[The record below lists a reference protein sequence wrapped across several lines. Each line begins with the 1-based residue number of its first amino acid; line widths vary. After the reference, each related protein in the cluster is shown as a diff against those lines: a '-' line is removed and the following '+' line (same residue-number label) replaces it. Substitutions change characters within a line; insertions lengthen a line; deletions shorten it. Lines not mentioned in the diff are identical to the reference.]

1 MAEKVV
7 DDVEA
12 LFTSSDG
19 DTTGNFVISIRAR
32 FHNEC
37 GMKHSFFRLLIFS
50 RLTLFRLGFLKTL
63 YDWG

>member
-7 DDVEA
+7 DDVEV
-12 LFTSSDG
+12 LSTSSDG
-19 DTTGNFVISIRAR
+19 DTTGNFVISIRNR
-32 FHNEC
+32 FHDEC
-37 GMKHSFFRLLIFS
+37 GMKYSFFRLLIFS